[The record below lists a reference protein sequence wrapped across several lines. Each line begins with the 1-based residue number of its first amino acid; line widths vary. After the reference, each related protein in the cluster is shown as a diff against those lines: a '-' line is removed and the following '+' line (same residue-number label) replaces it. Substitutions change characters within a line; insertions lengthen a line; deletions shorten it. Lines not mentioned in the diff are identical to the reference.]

1 MEGEFRGWLIPS
13 SSLSSAVGNFQR
25 ISSLL
30 VGPLVCRK
38 RRSFSSIVKLA
49 QVAFSVSIALDCF
62 RSIGRFFVTHS
73 ERLFNPTGRGRG
85 KILVAHLGE
94 RPCRGRN
101 SKVLISRFDPGVK
114 WAQFNCHK
122 SSELHHVAIWS
133 ICWSQAELVLVL
145 IETGTMKNLKV
156 STMPAVIHLIVPLF
170 LPGQWTNPFPA
181 ARNLLPVTVRMLD
194 RAWKSGQ
201 DPGKIG
207 ESWQLNAKV
216 RDFFTFVYRCGWLH
230 MLQIDV
236 PCSALLCASY
246 RLTWIDWGW
255 GSRGM
260 CLIGLK
266 FQRLNYY
273 SKPSRDFS
281 KLVKQSLRVYWI
293 YTLLDPAM
301 LAII

>member
-1 MEGEFRGWLIPS
+1 MAGEFRGWLIPN
-13 SSLSSAVGNFQR
+13 SSLSSAVSNFQR

-30 VGPLVCRK
+30 VGPFVCWK
-38 RRSFSSIVKLA
+38 RRSFSSIVQPRSGRSLRFNCLG
-49 QVAFSVSIALDCF
+49 VF
-62 RSIGRFFVTHS
+62 SIGRFFATHG
-73 ERLFNPTGRGRG
+73 ERLFITTGRGRG
-85 KILVAHLGE
+85 KILVAHVGE
-94 RPCRGRN
+94 RPCRGRS

-133 ICWSQAELVLVL
+133 ICWSQAKTIFSPDRNRYHEKSQSVNHASCYSPDCDQSVPCQ
-145 IETGTMKNLKV
+145 EFAPGHGANAGPGFEKR
-156 STMPAVIHLIVPLF
+156 AV
-170 LPGQWTNPFPA
+170 
-181 ARNLLPVTVRMLD
+181 
-194 RAWKSGQ
+194 

-216 RDFFTFVYRCGWLH
+216 PDFFTFVYRCSWLH

-260 CLIGLK
+260 CLIGIEIPKDLWSSIITQNQVVM
-266 FQRLNYY
+266 FQNW
-273 SKPSRDFS
+273 SN
-281 KLVKQSLRVYWI
+281 SLCSWVHWI

>member
-1 MEGEFRGWLIPS
+1 MAGEFRGWLIPN
-13 SSLSSAVGNFQR
+13 SSLSSEVSNFQR

-30 VGPLVCRK
+30 VGPFVCWK
-38 RRSFSSIVKLA
+38 RRSFSSIVQPRSGRSLRFNCLG
-49 QVAFSVSIALDCF
+49 VF
-62 RSIGRFFVTHS
+62 SIGRFFATHG
-73 ERLFNPTGRGRG
+73 ERLFITTGRGRG
-85 KILVAHLGE
+85 KILIAHVGE
-94 RPCRGRN
+94 RPCRGRS

-133 ICWSQAELVLVL
+133 ICWSQAKTIFSPDRNRYHEKSQSVNHASCYSPDCDQSVPCQ
-145 IETGTMKNLKV
+145 EFAPGHGANAGPGFEKR
-156 STMPAVIHLIVPLF
+156 AV
-170 LPGQWTNPFPA
+170 
-181 ARNLLPVTVRMLD
+181 
-194 RAWKSGQ
+194 

-216 RDFFTFVYRCGWLH
+216 PDFFTFVYRCSWLH

-266 FQRLNYY
+266 FQRICEA
-273 SKPSRDFS
+273 
-281 KLVKQSLRVYWI
+281 Q
-293 YTLLDPAM
+293 LLLKTKSWCFKIGQTVFVVGYIEYIPY
-301 LAII
+301 

>member
-1 MEGEFRGWLIPS
+1 MNDS
-13 SSLSSAVGNFQR
+13 SSQKS
-25 ISSLL
+25 
-30 VGPLVCRK
+30 
-38 RRSFSSIVKLA
+38 
-49 QVAFSVSIALDCF
+49 
-62 RSIGRFFVTHS
+62 
-73 ERLFNPTGRGRG
+73 RGRG
-85 KILVAHLGE
+85 KILVAHVGE
-94 RPCRGRN
+94 RPCRGRS

-133 ICWSQAELVLVL
+133 ICWSQAKAIFSPDRNRYHEKSQSVNHASCYSPDQSVPCQ
-145 IETGTMKNLKV
+145 EFAPGHGANAGPGFEKR
-156 STMPAVIHLIVPLF
+156 AV
-170 LPGQWTNPFPA
+170 
-181 ARNLLPVTVRMLD
+181 
-194 RAWKSGQ
+194 

-216 RDFFTFVYRCGWLH
+216 RDFFTFVYRCSWLH

-266 FQRLNYY
+266 IQRICEAQLLLKTKSWCFKIGQTVFKGILNIYFTRSCDVGYYINLIVYMLHTWSSSNIKEDQGLVMVFVRFFNAHHPFQG
-273 SKPSRDFS
+273 ST
-281 KLVKQSLRVYWI
+281 I
-293 YTLLDPAM
+293 
-301 LAII
+301 